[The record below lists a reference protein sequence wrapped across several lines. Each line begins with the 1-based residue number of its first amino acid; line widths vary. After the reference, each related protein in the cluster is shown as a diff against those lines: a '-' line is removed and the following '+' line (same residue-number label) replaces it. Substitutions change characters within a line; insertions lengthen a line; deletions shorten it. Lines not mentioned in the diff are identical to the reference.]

1 MGNTDKLNTSVQYL
15 KGVGPRLAKVLA
27 RLDIY
32 IIKDLLHYFPR
43 AYDDRTHIPKIA
55 ELKINEVQMVLGEII
70 SLTEEKKG
78 RLSIIKAIIEQ
89 DGRHL
94 ALVWFNQ
101 PFLMKVLKGAERD
114 SACLEVNN
122 PGIADEEKDEL
133 GSSPRLFARGKVELN
148 RYTRELQMSVQEFE
162 IIEDIKSS
170 LCLGRV
176 VPTYGLTEGLSQKKM
191 RQIAASV
198 IENFLPLLE
207 DLFPAEY
214 IKKYRLIPLHQAIS
228 SFHYPEGRA
237 EWKQAH
243 DRLVFDEFFL
253 FYIRLFSVRDDLVK
267 EEGISFDLAGELYG
281 KYLQALPF
289 ILTGAQQRVI
299 DEIRRDMQK
308 PHVMNRLVQG
318 DVGSGKTEVA
328 IAAILTAVENGYQA
342 AVMAPT
348 EILAEQHYNKM
359 ITAFRQL
366 GIECRLVVSGLK
378 SQEKKDALHAIKH
391 GDVQVAIGTHAL
403 IQDQVEFHKMGLVVI
418 DEQHRFGVKQREA
431 LKQKGANPDFLV
443 MTATPIPR
451 TLALTVYGDL
461 DKSIIDEMP
470 PGRKPVKTSFNPQ
483 TTKLYSFIRQQVQL
497 GRQAYIVYPL
507 VEETEKSD
515 LKAATESAEHLQR
528 SVFPDLKIGLV
539 HGKLKKEEKESVIH
553 QFRNGDIHILVS
565 TTVIEVGVDVP
576 NASIM
581 VIEEAERFGLS
592 QLHQLRGRVGRG
604 REYSHCFLMGRPKTE
619 DAWKRLKAMQ
629 NTSNGFEIAEYDLQI
644 RGPGE
649 FLGTRQSGL
658 PAFKVADLLKDE
670 KVLLKVKAEVE
681 LLSFEERED
690 YLKRLY
696 GEVTR
701 QN

>member
-1 MGNTDKLNTSVQYL
+1 MNNTDKLGTPVQYL

-27 RLDIY
+27 RLDINTV
-32 IIKDLLHYFPR
+32 KDLLYYFPR
-43 AYDDRTHIPKIA
+43 AYDDRRHIPKIA
-55 ELKINEVQMVLGEII
+55 ELKVNEVQMVLGEVI
-70 SLTEEKKG
+70 SLAEEKKG
-78 RLSIIKAIIEQ
+78 RMSIIKVIIEQ
-89 DGRHL
+89 DGRCL
-94 ALVWFNQ
+94 ALAWFNQ
-101 PFLMKVLKGAERD
+101 PFLMKVLKKAERHDARLNGD
-114 SACLEVNN
+114 STDRAN
-122 PGIADEEKDEL
+122 GAGEE
-133 GSSPRLFARGKVELN
+133 SSAAPRLFAKGKVEIN

-176 VPTYGLTEGLSQKKM
+176 VPVYGLTEGLSQKKM
-191 RQIAASV
+191 RQMTASV
-198 IENFLPLLE
+198 IENYLPLLE
-207 DLFPAEY
+207 DRFPAQYLE
-214 IKKYRLIPLHQAIS
+214 KYNLVPLNQAVS
-228 SFHYPEGRA
+228 SYHYPEGRP
-237 EWKQAH
+237 EWKHAH

-267 EEGISFDLAGELYG
+267 EEGISFNPAGELYR
-281 KYLQALPF
+281 KYLQTLPF
-289 ILTGAQQRVI
+289 TLTGAQQRVI
-299 DEIRRDMQK
+299 DEIRRDMHN

-328 IAAILTAVENGYQA
+328 VAAILTAVENGYQA

-359 ITAFRQL
+359 IAAFRQL
-366 GIECRLVVSGLK
+366 GVECRLVVSGLK
-378 SQEKKDALHAIKH
+378 PQEKKEALNAVKE
-391 GDVQVAIGTHAL
+391 GTVQVAIGTHAL

-418 DEQHRFGVKQREA
+418 DEQHRFGVKQREM
-431 LKQKGANPDFLV
+431 LKQKGMNPDFLV

-470 PGRKPVKTSFNPQ
+470 PGRKPVKTAFNPQ
-483 TTKLYSFIRQQVQL
+483 TTKLYNFIRQQVQR
-497 GRQAYIVYPL
+497 GQQAYIVYPL

-515 LKAATESAEHLQR
+515 LKAATESAEHLR
-528 SVFPDLKIGLV
+528 TSVFPDFKVGLV
-539 HGKLKKEEKESVIH
+539 HGKLKKEEKEAVIKE
-553 QFRNGDIHILVS
+553 FRSGDTHILVS

-604 REYSHCFLMGRPKTE
+604 SEYSYCYLMGSPKTE
-619 DAWKRLKAMQ
+619 DSWKRMKAMQ
-629 NTSNGFEIAEYDLQI
+629 KTTNGFEIAEYDLQI

-670 KVLLKVKAEVE
+670 KVLLKAKAEVE
-681 LLSFEERED
+681 LLSLEERED
-690 YLKRLY
+690 YLNRLY
-696 GEVTR
+696 GEVAR